1 MTPKNRKIV
10 YTCIGIVIALYI
22 ARSFIISGI
31 QMAYYQRALQQAS
44 QQKAK
49 SSLPLP
55 VPVKPVVTPVIPPTE
70 PAVSATPAPE
80 PVAAV
85 PPVIP
90 AELSALDGIWR
101 GKAALTPL
109 FIFHEIVDQDNYAL
123 QARPVFERM
132 AKLSAGV
139 YTEFRPDSGAILREL
154 LSTVAAFA
162 AGGSEAVRQ
171 VAAPK
176 TPEARQLRAS
186 LMLGPGDA
194 SEKR

>member
-1 MTPKNRKIV
+1 
-10 YTCIGIVIALYI
+10 
-22 ARSFIISGI
+22 
-31 QMAYYQRALQQAS
+31 
-44 QQKAK
+44 
-49 SSLPLP
+49 
-55 VPVKPVVTPVIPPTE
+55 
-70 PAVSATPAPE
+70 
-80 PVAAV
+80 
-85 PPVIP
+85 
-90 AELSALDGIWR
+90 
-101 GKAALTPL
+101 
-109 FIFHEIVDQDNYAL
+109 
-123 QARPVFERM
+123 M

-176 TPEARQLRAS
+176 TPEARQLQAS